1 MRDST
6 WNLFLRTGLPQVYTF
21 AKAREQRRVQTD
33 GENQKRE
40 RKSHERP

>member
-1 MRDST
+1 MSDPAWS
-6 WNLFLRTGLPQVYTF
+6 LFLRTGLPQVYNF
-21 AKAREQRRVQTD
+21 VKAREQRSGQTD